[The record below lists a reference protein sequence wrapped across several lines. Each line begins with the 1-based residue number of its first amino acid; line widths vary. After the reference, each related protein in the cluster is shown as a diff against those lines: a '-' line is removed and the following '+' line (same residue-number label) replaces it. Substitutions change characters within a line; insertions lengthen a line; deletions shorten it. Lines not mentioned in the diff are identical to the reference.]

1 MCIVACRLHSLHTH
15 QRPAS
20 LITRH
25 PSHHPSPITHTDYP
39 PCSPITHHASPIH
52 TLTAHPSACSPISA
66 QHHPS
71 PITHLPSCITHT
83 DYPHCSPISMLTHQR
98 PASLITHH
106 PHRLPSLLTQ
116 QRPASALVQ
125 NSFQLA
131 ADPDQRLHL
140 LCKPCM
146 TTSCNALLNEP
157 QPARSLLCC
166 PSFILSCPVSCVW
179 GSWSSAQTCCSLT
192 GGWPPHFRCCYALH
206 RRPST
211 WMHTSGLFE

>member
-1 MCIVACRLHSLHTH
+1 
-15 QRPAS
+15 
-20 LITRH
+20 
-25 PSHHPSPITHTDYP
+25 
-39 PCSPITHHASPIH
+39 
-52 TLTAHPSACSPISA
+52 
-66 QHHPS
+66 
-71 PITHLPSCITHT
+71 
-83 DYPHCSPISMLTHQR
+83 
-98 PASLITHH
+98 
-106 PHRLPSLLTQ
+106 
-116 QRPASALVQ
+116 
-125 NSFQLA
+125 
-131 ADPDQRLHL
+131 